1 MKKYI
6 VYLLTVIFILLAA
19 LPAAAIEN
27 TKVGIVDLN
36 KVVVNSI
43 AVKKANEELAKMVQQ
58 KNSQLEAKAKSIEDL
73 KKETLSKTKEAKLAL
88 AVKEFNTM
96 TIAAQSEVNKKLNE
110 LNSKISSQITG
121 VVNEIAKEENFTL
134 IVSSSSILFSNTKT
148 IDLTD
153 KVLKKYDAVYT
164 KK

>member
-1 MKKYI
+1 MKKY
-6 VYLLTVIFILLAA
+6 VYLLTVIFTLLAA
-19 LPAAAIEN
+19 LPAVAMEN
-27 TKVGIVDLN
+27 SKVGIVDVN
-36 KVVVNSI
+36 KVVTNSI
-43 AVKKANEELAKMVQQ
+43 AVKKANEELAEMIKQ
-58 KNSQLEAKAKSIEDL
+58 KDSQLEEKAKNIEVL
-73 KKETLSKTKEAKLAL
+73 KKKTPSKTKEAELAL

-96 TIAAQSEVNKKLNE
+96 TIAAQGEVNKKLNE
-110 LNSKISSQITG
+110 LNSKISSQIIG

-153 KVLKKYDAVYT
+153 KVLKKYDAVHT